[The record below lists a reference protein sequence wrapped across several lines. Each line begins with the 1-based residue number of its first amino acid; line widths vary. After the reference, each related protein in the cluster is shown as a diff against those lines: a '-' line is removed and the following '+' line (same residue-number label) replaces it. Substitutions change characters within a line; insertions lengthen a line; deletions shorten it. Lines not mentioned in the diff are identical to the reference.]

1 MTIRLHYSFL
11 GGSLAMSSFD
21 QESIVYGLI
30 RDIPA
35 GGELEAYRRRRTNW
49 SAIQE
54 LPSSLDDDWPFLSR
68 EMFSMPGPDVYS
80 GTYHTQLI
88 HFAASYNSI
97 EYEWERWISRFEA
110 MLRSMYW
117 SSATVHLETELS
129 GKHTFSWESSGTGHN
144 PNDSELK
151 MVCEWERES
160 NFSPRG

>member
-1 MTIRLHYSFL
+1 MTVRLHYSFL
-11 GGSLAMSSFD
+11 GGVLAILSFD
-21 QESIVYGLI
+21 RESIVYGLI

-54 LPSSLDDDWPFLSR
+54 LPSSLDDNWPFLSR

-80 GTYHTQLI
+80 GTYHIQLI
-88 HFAASYNSI
+88 HFAAS
-97 EYEWERWISRFEA
+97 FEA
-110 MLRSMYW
+110 ILRSMYW

-129 GKHTFSWESSGTGHN
+129 GKHTFSWESSGIGHN
-144 PNDSELK
+144 PNNSELK

>member
-1 MTIRLHYSFL
+1 
-11 GGSLAMSSFD
+11 MSSYD
-21 QESIVYGLI
+21 QESIVYGVI
-30 RDIPA
+30 RGIPA

-49 SAIQE
+49 AAIQE
-54 LPSSLDDDWPFLSR
+54 LPSNLDDDWPFLSR

-117 SSATVHLETELS
+117 LSATVHLETELS
-129 GKHTFSWESSGTGHN
+129 GKHTFSWESAGAGHN
-144 PNDSELK
+144 PSDSELK

-160 NFSPRG
+160 AFNQRPHS

>member
-1 MTIRLHYSFL
+1 L
-11 GGSLAMSSFD
+11 GGSLAVSSYD
-21 QESIVYGLI
+21 QESIVYGVI
-30 RDIPA
+30 RGIPA

-49 SAIQE
+49 AAIQE

-117 SSATVHLETELS
+117 LSATVHLETELS
-129 GKHTFSWESSGTGHN
+129 GKHTFSWESAGAGHN
-144 PNDSELK
+144 PSDSELK

-160 NFSPRG
+160 AFNQRPHS

>member
-1 MTIRLHYSFL
+1 MSFY
-11 GGSLAMSSFD
+11 D
-21 QESIVYGLI
+21 QESIVYGVI

-49 SAIQE
+49 AAIQE

-80 GTYHTQLI
+80 GTYHTQLV

-129 GKHTFSWESSGTGHN
+129 GKHTFSWESTGAGHN
-144 PNDSELK
+144 PSDSELK

-160 NFSPRG
+160 TFNQRPKS

>member
-1 MTIRLHYSFL
+1 VSFY
-11 GGSLAMSSFD
+11 D

-35 GGELEAYRRRRTNW
+35 GGELEANRCRRTNW
-49 SAIQE
+49 AAIQE
-54 LPSSLDDDWPFLSR
+54 LPSSLDDDWLFLAR
-68 EMFSMPGPDVYS
+68 EMFSMSEPDVYS

-97 EYEWERWISRFEA
+97 EYEWERWISHFEA

-129 GKHTFSWESSGTGHN
+129 GKHTFSWQSTGAGHN
-144 PNDSELK
+144 PNDSELE

-160 NFSPRG
+160 NFSQRP

>member
-1 MTIRLHYSFL
+1 V
-11 GGSLAMSSFD
+11 SSYD
-21 QESIVYGLI
+21 QESIVYGVI

-88 HFAASYNSI
+88 HFAASYNSV

-117 SSATVHLETELS
+117 LSATVHLETELS
-129 GKHTFSWESSGTGHN
+129 GKHTFSWESAGAGHN
-144 PNDSELK
+144 PSDSELK

-160 NFSPRG
+160 AFSQRPKS

>member
-1 MTIRLHYSFL
+1 V
-11 GGSLAMSSFD
+11 SSYD
-21 QESIVYGLI
+21 QESIVYGVI
-30 RDIPA
+30 RGIPA

-49 SAIQE
+49 AAIQE

-117 SSATVHLETELS
+117 LSATVHLETELS
-129 GKHTFSWESSGTGHN
+129 GKHTFSWESAGAGHN
-144 PNDSELK
+144 PSDSELK

-160 NFSPRG
+160 AFNQRPHS

>member
-1 MTIRLHYSFL
+1 
-11 GGSLAMSSFD
+11 MSSYD
-21 QESIVYGLI
+21 QESIVYGVI
-30 RDIPA
+30 RGIPA

-49 SAIQE
+49 AAIQE

-117 SSATVHLETELS
+117 LSATVHLETELS
-129 GKHTFSWESSGTGHN
+129 GKHTFSWESAGAGHN
-144 PNDSELK
+144 PSDSELK

-160 NFSPRG
+160 AFNQRPHS